1 MIPGDIDLTEKLDF
15 RHDKDQSGLPYP
27 IIPWKPETSDNMYI
41 SWSPTTWT
49 SVTNYS
55 VNWSNSTI
63 SINSPGVT
71 NSYIT
76 SASSLTWSSLSN
88 TISSQTYTITYNY
101 DEDFQEYTFYFNE
114 DNELINDYITEGVI
128 SSEIIDTK
136 TKHKSF
142 FGSKTKKN
150 ILQNISKN
158 RCYKCG
164 KYYFFGKE
172 CSCTKYSVPNYTLHN
187 GIMYKIDKRLMRSRN
202 FLDDNFERRLFSY
215 ENKIPWKSKNPQS
228 QKRNKLA
235 RDKLAPWL
243 EKLHNWIYDDY
254 IHDLTHERDYTSYLT
269 DMDWLR
275 L

>member
-27 IIPWKPETSDNMYI
+27 IIPWKPETSNNDYI
-41 SWSPTTWT
+41 SWTDHSWASST
-49 SVTNYS
+49 TNYS
-55 VNWSNSTI
+55 VNWNNSII
-63 SINSPGVT
+63 SINNPDVN

-76 SASSLTWSSLSN
+76 SASSLTWTGLSN
-88 TISSQTYTITYNY
+88 TISSQTYNITYYY
-101 DEDFQEYTFYFNE
+101 DEDFQEYMFYFNE
-114 DNELINDYITEGVI
+114 ANELINDYMAEGVI

-142 FGSKTKKN
+142 FTSKAKKN
-150 ILQNISKN
+150 ILQNISKK

-172 CSCTKYSVPNYTLHN
+172 CSCTKYSIPNYTLHN

-215 ENKIPWKSKNPQS
+215 ENKIPWKSKKPQS
-228 QKRNKLA
+228 QKRY
-235 RDKLAPWL
+235 KLAPWL

-254 IHDLTHERDYTSYLT
+254 IHDLTHERDYTRYLT
-269 DMDWLR
+269 DMNWLR

>member
-27 IIPWKPETSDNMYI
+27 IIPWKPETSDNDYI
-41 SWSPTTWT
+41 SWSHTTSPTTWT

-76 SASSLTWSSLSN
+76 SASS
-88 TISSQTYTITYNY
+88 QTYNITYYY
-101 DEDFQEYTFYFNE
+101 DEDFQEYMFYFNE
-114 DNELINDYITEGVI
+114 ANELINDYMAEGVI

-172 CSCTKYSVPNYTLHN
+172 CSCAKYSIPNYTLHN

-202 FLDDNFERRLFSY
+202 FLDDNFEGRLFSY
-215 ENKIPWKSKNPQS
+215 ENKIPWKSKKPQS
-228 QKRNKLA
+228 QKRE
-235 RDKLAPWL
+235 KLAPWL

-254 IHDLTHERDYTSYLT
+254 IHDLTHERDYTRYLT
-269 DMDWLR
+269 DMSWLR